1 MPDTEMRVTDMSP
14 QQLDAAIIADTNKAL
29 ADRQPYGGMEVRH
42 VKTGR
47 DYIVLCMATIEAT
60 MTPAVVYGHGD
71 QMWVRPL
78 DEFCD
83 GRFIGQ

>member
-1 MPDTEMRVTDMSP
+1 MHVTDMSP
-14 QQLDAAIIADTNKAL
+14 QQLDNAVVADTNACL
-29 ADRQPYGGMEVRH
+29 AKREPYNGMEVRH

-47 DYIVLCMATIEAT
+47 DYIVLCTATIEAT

-71 QMWVRPL
+71 EMWVRPL

-83 GRFIGQ
+83 GRFIGR

>member
-1 MPDTEMRVTDMSP
+1 MRVTDMIP
-14 QQLDAAIIADTNKAL
+14 EQINRAVIGDTNECL
-29 ADRQPYGGMEVRH
+29 RRREPYNGMEVRH

-47 DYIVLCMATIEAT
+47 DYIVLCTAIIEAT

-83 GRFIGQ
+83 GRFVGR

>member
-1 MPDTEMRVTDMSP
+1 MRVTDMSP
-14 QQLDAAIIADTNKAL
+14 QQLDSAVVADTNECLRK
-29 ADRQPYGGMEVRH
+29 REPYGGMEVRH

-47 DYIVLCMATIEAT
+47 DYIVLCTATIEAT
-60 MTPAVVYGHGD
+60 MTPAVVYGNGD

-83 GRFIGQ
+83 GRFVGR